1 MHSCLYEGTVWHR
14 RQRPVTH
21 QFRYG
26 LSMLYLD
33 LDEMAALARQKLL
46 ATSSRWAP
54 VSLRASDYS
63 LRPFEADAPQEQSD
77 PADIGSYLR
86 SAVEQHIVHATG
98 KRPAG
103 PIRLLC
109 QPRYFGY
116 FFSPLNLYYCF
127 DAADREVEW
136 VVAEVNNI
144 PWRERHWYLLAPET
158 SGGGHSRFEH
168 AKEFHVSP
176 FMPLAQ
182 RYAWQLGVPAE
193 RLTVAIDSRDDAMAA
208 SGRLFSAVM
217 SLRRRELVR
226 GWQYGVVARRGFVS
240 AQVVAAIYWQA
251 LLLWW
256 KGCPAYA
263 HPGSPAANLVPRL
276 PASPAAVPI
285 QLPVARP

>member
-26 LSMLYLD
+26 LLMLYLD
-33 LDEMAALARQKLL
+33 LDEMADLAQQKLL

-54 VSLRASDYS
+54 VSLRAGDYS
-63 LRPFEADAPQEQSD
+63 LRPFEADAVQEPD

-86 SAVEQHIVHATG
+86 SAVEQYIVLATG

-127 DAADREVEW
+127 DAAGREVEW

-144 PWRERHWYLLAPET
+144 PWRERHWYLLAPEN

-168 AKEFHVSP
+168 TKEFHVSP

-182 RYAWQLGVPAE
+182 RYAWQLGLPAE
-193 RLTVAIDSRDDAMAA
+193 RLTVAIDSRDEATAS

-217 SLRRRELVR
+217 SLRRRELAR
-226 GWQYGVVARRGFVS
+226 GWQYGAVARRGFVS

-256 KGCPAYA
+256 KGCPVYA
-263 HPGSPAANLVPRL
+263 HPGSPESNPVPRLSSTTGTSPLQL
-276 PASPAAVPI
+276 PASPP
-285 QLPVARP
+285 